1 MVPLQD
7 RINWVTKFQV
17 NNIARYSPA
26 PELANNLR
34 QTNRYSYSPPRTE
47 SKGLL
52 YRKST
57 ILPGTYRELSVPELV
72 NNLLQDNKFS

>member
-1 MVPLQD
+1 M
-7 RINWVTKFQV
+7 T
-17 NNIARYSPA
+17 ARYSPV

-52 YRKST
+52 YRKGP
-57 ILPGTYRELSVPELV
+57 ILPGMYRELLVPELV
-72 NNLLQDNKFS
+72 NNLSQDNEFS